1 METVTDR
8 EYEGEHKLTWSE
20 LTDRV
25 SMERDGVAV
34 DIRGVTKRFTTQQG
48 DTVTALRNV
57 NLSIKEHDFI
67 CVVGRSGCGKTTLLN
82 MLAGFEKPSDGE
94 IVAGGVPVTGP
105 SPRRGVVFQKPP
117 LYPWLTVRQN
127 VEFGM
132 KMQGVKASERRKTAD
147 HFLDVVGLA
156 DAADRHPY
164 ELSGGMQQ
172 RAQIARVLATDPDI
186 ILMDEPYG
194 ALDALTRERLQ
205 NELLHIWQE
214 RRKTVF
220 FITHSVD
227 EAIFLATRVIVM
239 TAHPGTVKMDM
250 PIAIAKDPSDPDNV
264 RKVHDDPEFV
274 RLRDMITDA
283 IYENSGDEERAA
295 AETEARDEEGE
306 RQLARSAV

>member
-105 SPRRGVVFQKPP
+105 SPRRGVAVPAGAALHTGEP
-117 LYPWLTVRQN
+117 SCR
-127 VEFGM
+127 
-132 KMQGVKASERRKTAD
+132 GVA
-147 HFLDVVGLA
+147 L
-156 DAADRHPY
+156 
-164 ELSGGMQQ
+164 
-172 RAQIARVLATDPDI
+172 RVLRLPAP
-186 ILMDEPYG
+186 G
-194 ALDALTRERLQ
+194 VAAHGLDAQ
-205 NELLHIWQE
+205 
-214 RRKTVF
+214 F
-220 FITHSVD
+220 G
-227 EAIFLATRVIVM
+227 A
-239 TAHPGTVKMDM
+239 
-250 PIAIAKDPSDPDNV
+250 PSQCT
-264 RKVHDDPEFV
+264 
-274 RLRDMITDA
+274 L
-283 IYENSGDEERAA
+283 G
-295 AETEARDEEGE
+295 
-306 RQLARSAV
+306 Q